1 MGSGAFGKVLEVFD
15 HKTKKSYALKILKES
30 EELYEQ
36 FQLEVSVLKVARDH
50 PAASKNI
57 IEIKGDFE
65 FRGHVCIVTE
75 MLSLNLYS
83 FIKAQNYEGL

>member
-1 MGSGAFGKVLEVFD
+1 M
-15 HKTKKSYALKILKES
+15 
-30 EELYEQ
+30 YEQ
-36 FQLEVSVLKVARDH
+36 FQLEVKILKIARDH
-50 PAASKNI
+50 KSANKNI

-83 FIKAQNYEGL
+83 FIKGQNYEGLDIDVIRKILIQVLQSLTFLHHVHCD